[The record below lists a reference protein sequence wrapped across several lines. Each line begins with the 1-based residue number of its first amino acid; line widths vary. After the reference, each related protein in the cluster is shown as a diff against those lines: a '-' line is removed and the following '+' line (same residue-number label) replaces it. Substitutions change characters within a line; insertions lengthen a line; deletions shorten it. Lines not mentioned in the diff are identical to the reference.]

1 MDGAEFARRGDSVVT
16 ALTGNRRALGRMG
29 AGRGARLL
37 FALTSILPAMLGAQG
52 VTTPDSVKRIRV
64 GRADVVR
71 RDSTTGYAYT
81 RPRPFHAVT
90 DVPKALGTS
99 ARDAFRPSNIPAMIG
114 VAASTAVLIA
124 ADEQVLAETRR
135 LASRIDL
142 PQNHPSA
149 NVRVGPFKQPFPT
162 TVGSGLYFLGDGM
175 ASVFVAAGFA
185 ARGSLADDMRARR
198 TASEVIEAL
207 LVSGTVTQTLK
218 HVAGRQTPSEA
229 TVPRGRWRPFPKLSD
244 YSANV
249 PAYDA
254 FPSGHL
260 ASTMATLTVVA
271 MNYHEHKFIWPV
283 SAATIGVLAF
293 TMVNNGVHW
302 ASDYPLA
309 LAIGG
314 VVGKAVA
321 TRGRTV
327 VRMPTGPS
335 GDGVRAADRSRLA
348 FDFTP
353 IVGPGML
360 GVRVTW

>member
-1 MDGAEFARRGDSVVT
+1 MERRSS
-16 ALTGNRRALGRMG
+16 GRFIDAVSG
-29 AGRGARLL
+29 RGVRAGRGTLSLL
-37 FALTSILPAMLGAQG
+37 ALAAVLPATAFGQSA
-52 VTTPDSVKRIRV
+52 PSSDSVKRVRV
-64 GRADVVR
+64 GKADIVR
-71 RDSTTGYAYT
+71 RDSSTGYAYT
-81 RPRPFHAVT
+81 RPRLLHAVT
-90 DVPKALGTS
+90 DVPAALGSS
-99 ARDAFRPSNIPAMIG
+99 ARNAFRPSNIPAMMA
-114 VAASTAVLIA
+114 VAASTALLIA

-135 LASRIDL
+135 LASRVDL

-175 ASVFVAAGFA
+175 ASVFMAAGFA

-229 TVPRGRWRPFPKLSD
+229 TVPRGRWRPFPSLSA

-271 MNYHEHKFIWPV
+271 TNYHEHRWIWPV
-283 SAATIGVLAF
+283 SIATMGVLSFA
-293 TMVNNGVHW
+293 MVNNGVHW

-314 VVGKAVA
+314 VVGKTVA
-321 TRGRTV
+321 TRGRSV
-327 VRMPTGPS
+327 VRMPSAPS
-335 GDGVRAADRSRLA
+335 GDGLKAAGRSRLSV
-348 FDFTP
+348 FDVKP
-353 IVGPGML
+353 IVAPGIV
-360 GVRVTW
+360 GIRATW

>member
-1 MDGAEFARRGDSVVT
+1 MRAERRTLWLV
-16 ALTGNRRALGRMG
+16 ALAAL
-29 AGRGARLL
+29 
-37 FALTSILPAMLGAQG
+37 LPAAAVAQ
-52 VTTPDSVKRIRV
+52 TPTPPDSVKRIRV
-64 GRADVVR
+64 GKADVVR

-81 RPRPFHAVT
+81 RPRFLHAVT
-90 DVPKALGTS
+90 DVPAALGGS
-99 ARDAFRPSNIPAMIG
+99 ARNAFRPSNIPAMIA
-114 VAASTAVLIA
+114 VVASTGLLIA
-124 ADEQVLAETRR
+124 ADEPVLSGTRR
-135 LASRIDL
+135 VASWVDL

-162 TVGSGLYFLGDGM
+162 TVASGLYFLGDGM
-175 ASVFVAAGFA
+175 TSVFMAAGFA

-218 HVAGRQTPSEA
+218 HIAGRQTPSEA
-229 TVPRGRWRPFPKLSD
+229 TVPRGLWRPFPPLSA

-271 MNYHEHKFIWPV
+271 TNYHEHKWIWPV
-283 SAATIGVLAF
+283 SVAAMGVLGF

-309 LAIGG
+309 LAIGA
-314 VVGKAVA
+314 VVGKTVA
-321 TRGRTV
+321 ARGRTV
-327 VRMPTGPS
+327 VQMPTGPS
-335 GDGVRAADRSRLA
+335 GDGVKAGERSRLSL
-348 FDFTP
+348 FDVKP
-353 IVGPGML
+353 IIAPGVL
-360 GVRVTW
+360 GIRATW

>member
-1 MDGAEFARRGDSVVT
+1 MRD
-16 ALTGNRRALGRMG
+16 
-29 AGRGARLL
+29 GRGTLWL
-37 FALTSILPAMLGAQG
+37 FALAAMLPVALGAQG
-52 VTTPDSVKRIRV
+52 VTSPDSVRRIRV
-64 GRADVVR
+64 GQADVVR

-81 RPRPFHAVT
+81 RPRFLHAVT
-90 DVPKALGTS
+90 DIPAALGAS
-99 ARDAFRPSNIPAMIG
+99 AREAFQPSNFPVMIA

-124 ADEQVLAETRR
+124 TDEQVLAETRR
-135 LASRIDL
+135 VASWVDL

-162 TVGSGLYFLGDGM
+162 TVASGLYFLGDGM
-175 ASVFVAAGFA
+175 TSVVLAGGFA
-185 ARGSLADDMRARR
+185 IRGTLADDMRARR

-207 LVSGTVTQTLK
+207 LASGTVTQVLK

-260 ASTMATLTVVA
+260 ASTMATLTVIA
-271 MNYHEHKFIWPV
+271 TNYHEHKYIWPV
-283 SAATIGVLAF
+283 SAVTMGVLGF

-309 LAIGG
+309 LAIGA
-314 VVGKAVA
+314 VVGKTVA
-321 TRGRTV
+321 ARGRSIV
-327 VRMPTGPS
+327 QMPTGRS
-335 GDGVRAADRSRLA
+335 GDGIRAGDHSRSA
-348 FDFTP
+348 FQFAP
-353 IVGPGML
+353 IVAPGML
-360 GVRVTW
+360 GIRATW

>member
-1 MDGAEFARRGDSVVT
+1 MLVT
-16 ALTGNRRALGRMG
+16 LS
-29 AGRGARLL
+29 
-37 FALTSILPAMLGAQG
+37 SILPAALSAQIGA
-52 VTTPDSVKRIRV
+52 PSDSVGHPRRA
-64 GRADVVR
+64 RADVVR

-81 RPRPFHAVT
+81 RPAPFHAIT
-90 DVPKALGTS
+90 DVPAALGGS
-99 ARDAFRPSNIPAMIG
+99 AREAFQARYIPVMIG

-124 ADEQVLAETRR
+124 TDEQVLGETRR
-135 LASRIDL
+135 LARRVDL

-149 NVRVGPFKQPFPT
+149 NVRLGPFKQPFPT
-162 TVGSGLYFLGDGM
+162 TLGSGLYFLGDGM
-175 ASVFVAAGFA
+175 ASVFLAGGFA
-185 ARGSLADDMRARR
+185 IRGTLADDMRARR

-207 LVSGTVTQTLK
+207 LAAGTVTQVLK

-229 TVPRGRWRPFPKLSD
+229 TAPRGRWRPFPKLSD

-260 ASTMATLTVVA
+260 ATTMATLTVVA
-271 MNYHEHKFIWPV
+271 LNYPEHKFIWPV
-283 SAATIGVLAF
+283 AGVTMGVLSF

-314 VVGKAVA
+314 VVGKTVA
-321 TRGRTV
+321 ARGRTV
-327 VRMPTGPS
+327 VRMTPDAPDARGPATPHGRLDWS
-335 GDGVRAADRSRLA
+335 PIIGPDR
-348 FDFTP
+348 
-353 IVGPGML
+353 V